1 MKKGRRSLS
10 GLSVL
15 MRCQCGCGVDTFVS
29 VLVLAFAAPGSV
41 VTLVPVDVFA
51 FGVLTPVF
59 TSVSLAG
66 VALR

>member
-1 MKKGRRSLS
+1 M
-10 GLSVL
+10 

-29 VLVLAFAAPGSV
+29 VLVLVFAAPGSV

-59 TSVSLAG
+59 TLVSLAG